1 MERGIFSRLEAGAL
15 CGVSRQGTSPPEVL
29 PRRRAALVRRWC
41 RRRSDLSPGQ
51 SGLEGDV
58 RGTQEQDQRGLV
70 SQS

>member
-1 MERGIFSRLEAGAL
+1 M
-15 CGVSRQGTSPPEVL
+15 SRQGTSPPEVL